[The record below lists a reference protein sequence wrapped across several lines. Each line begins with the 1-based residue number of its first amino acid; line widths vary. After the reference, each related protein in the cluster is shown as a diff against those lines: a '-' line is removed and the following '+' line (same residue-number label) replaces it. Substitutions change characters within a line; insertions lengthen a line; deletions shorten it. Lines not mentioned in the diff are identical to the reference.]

1 MQLKLAGPGD
11 AAGVLALYDSLR
23 NTDGCTWDE
32 DYPGRIEIDGDI
44 QKGDLYIDTDER
56 GVRAAISVCVD
67 DELEEMNVWSEST
80 LPAGSFMRVAVRADA
95 QNHGSANETGW
106 FVPNGLK
113 RRGYRGL
120 HLLVG
125 SENRHAQRCYAP
137 FGFRIAAE
145 TEKYGVNWQCMEG
158 EL

>member
-32 DYPGRIEIDGDI
+32 DYPGMIEIDGDI
-44 QKGDLYIDTDER
+44 QKGDLYIDSDER

-95 QNHGSANETGW
+95 QNRGIAREMVR
-106 FVPNGLK
+106 FALDELK
-113 RRGYRGL
+113 RRGFRGV
-120 HLLVG
+120 HILVG

-145 TEKYGVNWQCMEG
+145 TEKYGVNWHCMEG